1 MSRADPITIWQQLHW
16 KAALAPADATVL
28 LERLATA
35 PSLGVLALEVH
46 ATPSGA
52 RWLLGSS
59 VLGADGVRELVEGC
73 GLATVTAPRSRRHS
87 ASTAAQVAVSRP
99 NMMLSADRA
108 EAIARGL
115 LSAMNGL
122 GKGEHIMLRVLLGGR
137 LTPSQLTAPAPASW
151 GDILLGRGTRPETPK
166 RPGRGDLH
174 GFACLIRIGAD
185 ASSPGRERHLITQV
199 HGALRV
205 AEIVCAHLSL
215 RDEQPGRLMAASTP
229 WRWPM
234 RLSTR
239 ELTGLVGWPVG
250 PPPLPVFGGGHPRA
264 LHPGIPLVDTDRIL
278 GTTSAP
284 GEASRVGIPP
294 RDALFHTHLLGPT
307 GSAKST
313 VMLNL
318 IAADA
323 AAGRGLLLLD
333 PKGDLARDV
342 LAVVPASRH
351 ADVVVIDPTSPR
363 PVGLNPLA
371 PGVANPELTADT
383 LLATFE
389 SIFAASW
396 GIRTADILTAAFLT
410 LARTPG
416 ANLIW
421 LPALLTNPAFRRKVL
436 KQAGKDPI
444 GTDDFWNRYDAKK
457 PELQANEIAP
467 VLNKLRQFIL
477 RPSLRATLGQSSPQF
492 DLAEL
497 FTKRR
502 IVVVNLNKG
511 VLGADA
517 AKLLGSL
524 LIGQLWSLILRRASL
539 PNERRH
545 VTPVYIDEAAD
556 FLAGIPGD
564 LQDAL
569 AQSRSLGVPFTLAN
583 QYLQQFTPSMRAAVM
598 ANTRNKIVWGLGGT
612 DAADIAKTAPGLE
625 AQDFMLLPT
634 YHAYATLMQKG
645 ASTGWF
651 SIGTAPPPASKGS
664 ASDLYAASQE
674 RYGVPATDT
683 DTELV
688 ELLHAPGFE
697 DHTDRE
703 DGPIGRS
710 PR

>member
-1 MSRADPITIWQQLHW
+1 MSRSAPVTTWQQLHW
-16 KAALAPADATVL
+16 NAALTTAAATAL

-46 ATPSGA
+46 ATANGA
-52 RWLLGSS
+52 RWLIGTSAPA
-59 VLGADGVRELVEGC
+59 ADGVRELVEGST
-73 GLATVTAPRSRRHS
+73 LATISAPRAKRQ
-87 ASTAAQVAVSRP
+87 AVTMAAQVAVSRP
-99 NMMLSADRA
+99 QMSLSADRA

-115 LSAMNGL
+115 LSALNGL
-122 GKGEHIMLRVLLGGR
+122 RGSEHLVLQVLLGGR
-137 LTPSQLTAPAPASW
+137 LTPGQLTAPAPASW
-151 GDILLGRGTRPETPK
+151 SDVLLGRSPRSDPSK
-166 RPGRGDLH
+166 RAGRGEVH
-174 GFACLIRIGAD
+174 GFACLIRIGAT
-185 ASSPGRERHLITQV
+185 ASAPGRERHLITQV

-205 AEIVCAHLSL
+205 AEIVGAHLSL
-215 RDEQPGRLMAASTP
+215 RDEHAERLMSASSP

-234 RLSTR
+234 HLSTR
-239 ELTGLVGWPVG
+239 ELTGLIGWPVG

-264 LHPGIPLVDTDRIL
+264 LHPGVPLVSTDRTI
-278 GTTSAP
+278 GATSAS
-284 GEASRVGIPP
+284 GETTPVGIPP
-294 RDALFHTHLLGPT
+294 RDALFHSHLLGPT

-342 LAVVPASRH
+342 LTVIPPSRH
-351 ADVVVIDPTSPR
+351 ADVVVIDPTSSR

-371 PGVANPELTADT
+371 SGTANPHLTADT

-410 LARTPG
+410 LARAEG

-436 KQAGKDPI
+436 KKAGKDPI
-444 GTDDFWNRYDAKK
+444 GTDDFWARYEAKK

-467 VLNKLRQFIL
+467 VLNKIRQFIL
-477 RPSLRATLGQSSPQF
+477 RPSLRATLGQSEPQF

-545 VTPVYIDEAAD
+545 VTPIYIDEAAD

-564 LQDAL
+564 LTDAL

-583 QYLQQFTPSMRAAVM
+583 QYLQQFAPSMRAAVM

-634 YHAYATLMQKG
+634 YHAYANLMQKG

-651 SIGTAPPPASKGS
+651 SMTTAPPPPAKSN
-664 ASDLYAASQE
+664 ASDLYASSQE
-674 RYGVPATDT
+674 RYGVPASQTDA
-683 DTELV
+683 ELV
-688 ELLHAPGFE
+688 ELLHSPGFE
-697 DHTDRE
+697 DHTTADE
-703 DGPIGRS
+703 GPIGRS